1 MRRIV
6 LAALALVPAAIAM
19 PSDLPWEP
27 FVCDAGKSLDIK
39 YLSDGLAIGV
49 RLNGDDDTT
58 LMLPPVD
65 DEKQAGFKDGDYK
78 GEGDTLLVL
87 KSPSLTLTG
96 TAVPGAPYEN
106 CKPVNPPPDPG

>member
-6 LAALALVPAAIAM
+6 LAAFALSPAAFAM

-27 FVCDAGKSLDIK
+27 FVCDAGKTLDIK

-49 RLNGDDDTT
+49 RLNADDATT
-58 LMLPPVD
+58 LTLPPVD
-65 DEKQAGFKDGDYK
+65 EEKQAGFKDGDYK

-87 KSPSLTLTG
+87 KETSVTLTG
-96 TAVPGAPYEN
+96 TAVSGAPYEN
-106 CKPVNPPPDPG
+106 CKPEPLPKAG